1 MEVGRPVRILP
12 VIVLS
17 QLAGTSLWFASNA
30 ILPDLQRE
38 WGLGER
44 AVGTGS
50 VYSLQNVRLQTPA
63 WKTPYPRQD
72 SREAVDRSRRYCDGF
87 GGA

>member
-17 QLAGTSLWFASNA
+17 QLAGTSLWFAGNA

-44 AVGTGS
+44 AVGTRLGIFAAKRQAPDARLEDS
-50 VYSLQNVRLQTPA
+50 VSP
-63 WKTPYPRQD
+63 PR
-72 SREAVDRSRRYCDGF
+72 
-87 GGA
+87 